1 VAGIVGIRSHSR
13 YVSRKVQIN
22 TRNPD
27 YCREVPG
34 KPQLEQLA
42 YAILMLG
49 KETIAFQDKS
59 AAADEH
65 LENLLSFY
73 FKLKSR
79 LSGGSTA
86 VIKRP
91 PGRPKKVL

>member
-1 VAGIVGIRSHSR
+1 MI
-13 YVSRKVQIN
+13 
-22 TRNPD
+22 
-27 YCREVPG
+27 
-34 KPQLEQLA
+34 
-42 YAILMLG
+42 G

-59 AAADEH
+59 TAVDEY

-91 PGRPKKVL
+91 PGRPRKIL

>member
-1 VAGIVGIRSHSR
+1 MI
-13 YVSRKVQIN
+13 
-22 TRNPD
+22 
-27 YCREVPG
+27 
-34 KPQLEQLA
+34 
-42 YAILMLG
+42 G

-73 FKLKSR
+73 FRLKNR
-79 LSGGSTA
+79 LSGGSAA

-91 PGRPKKVL
+91 PGRPRKVL